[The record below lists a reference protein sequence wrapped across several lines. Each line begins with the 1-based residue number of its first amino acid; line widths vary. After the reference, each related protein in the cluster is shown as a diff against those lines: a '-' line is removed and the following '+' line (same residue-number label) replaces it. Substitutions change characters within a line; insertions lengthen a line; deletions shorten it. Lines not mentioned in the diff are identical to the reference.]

1 MKTARTDQDH
11 PKASQDPD
19 INNPYTDIAGFQQ
32 TDNRNT
38 RQGQANGPD
47 NPYDNSPPRRPNL
60 NHNVLW
66 FYILSIVAILLFNMV
81 FVPKITRWKIIDSD
95 YSGFRKMVES
105 GQVEEVSFDEN
116 EIIFKA
122 RDAEGQAKIYKTGR
136 MEDPDIVRL
145 LSEQDVNYEAVIPE
159 PPSILLSA
167 LATYGIPILIFY
179 LLGQAMQKRMKSM
192 QGGLFAKQEIK
203 QYEPSSEHVTFDDV
217 AGQEEA
223 EESLREIVDYLKH
236 PDKYTRI
243 GAKCPKGALLLGPPG
258 TGKTLLARAV
268 AGESHVPFY
277 SIAGSD
283 FVEMFVGRGA
293 AKVRALFEEA
303 KKNAPCIIFV
313 DEIDTIGKK
322 RDTAGLGSNDE
333 REQTLNQL
341 LIEMDGFDGNLGIVV
356 LAASNRPEILDPAL
370 LRPGRFDRQ
379 IRVELP
385 SLQDRLDI
393 LEVHAKRY
401 LTEDNIDYAVIARST
416 AGASGAQLANIMNE
430 AALRAVRENHD
441 KIKQEDI
448 QEAVELVIAGAQKKQ
463 DILSAEEKQLVSYH
477 EIGHALVA
485 ALQSHTAPV
494 QKITIVPRTSGA
506 LGYTMQVPEN
516 DKNLY
521 SKSDMLN
528 HIATLCGGRAA
539 EEVFFN
545 TRTTGASNDIEKATA
560 MAKSIVTQYGM
571 TDRFGMVKLQ
581 ESGSR
586 YMGDEGSMN
595 VSQETMKEVED
606 LVVEIVKDCH
616 AKAIRLISENREA
629 MVALSEYLLENET
642 ISGQEFMDILSRYQ

>member
-243 GAKCPKGALLLGPPG
+243 GAKCPKGALLLGSPG

-560 MAKSIVTQYGM
+560 MAKSMVTQYGM